1 MYRRYPAKQHIQE
14 GEVIMAKKNGAQ
26 SVETIPGRHIVL
38 SAGVGK
44 TNIDELKWLT
54 TTVLSEA
61 KAWKTSGWA
70 YIADCSQMSPVSPA
84 EGTELVHMTQAFV
97 DAGCKAFGFAEGK
110 SIMLKVQ
117 AQKNT
122 ERSQTGVLEGHFETV
137 EEVLDWLK
145 KTVNM

>member
-1 MYRRYPAKQHIQE
+1 MT
-14 GEVIMAKKNGAQ
+14 MAKKNGAQ
-26 SVETIPGRHIVL
+26 SVETIPGRKIVL

-54 TTVLSEA
+54 ETVLAEA
-61 KAWKTSGWA
+61 KAWSSTGWA
-70 YIADCSQMSPVSPA
+70 YIADCSQMSPVTPA
-84 EGTELVHMTQAFV
+84 EGGELVTLTQKFV
-97 DAGCKAFGFAEGK
+97 EAGCKAFAFAEGK

-122 ERSQTGVLEGHFETV
+122 ERSQTGVIEGHFATV

-145 KTVNM
+145 NDIHI

>member
-1 MYRRYPAKQHIQE
+1 
-14 GEVIMAKKNGAQ
+14 MAKKNGAQ
-26 SVETIPGRHIVL
+26 SVETISGRNIVL

-44 TNIDELKWLT
+44 TNIDELKWLEE
-54 TTVLSEA
+54 TVLNEA
-61 KAWKTSGWA
+61 KAWKSSGWA

-84 EGTELVHMTQAFV
+84 EGTQLVHMTQAFV

-122 ERSQTGVLEGHFETV
+122 ERSQTGVIEGHFATV

-145 KTVNM
+145 KDVNI